1 MRYTD
6 HTFDRIYG
14 LNFLF
19 KYQFLNAGDT
29 LGSTMGDYD
38 AVETELGKQDFL
50 DDLKVR
56 SSEDSVNRVIDDIL
70 GNYLIRN
77 QHSQSFKYFR
87 SRLFSNGHFRL
98 SAPL

>member
-1 MRYTD
+1 
-6 HTFDRIYG
+6 
-14 LNFLF
+14 
-19 KYQFLNAGDT
+19 
-29 LGSTMGDYD
+29 MGDYD

-77 QHSQSFKYFR
+77 QHSQGFKYFR
-87 SRLFSNGHFRL
+87 SRLFSNGHVRL
-98 SAPL
+98 SAPLSKPKKVFEITTIADEWTTFNFQL